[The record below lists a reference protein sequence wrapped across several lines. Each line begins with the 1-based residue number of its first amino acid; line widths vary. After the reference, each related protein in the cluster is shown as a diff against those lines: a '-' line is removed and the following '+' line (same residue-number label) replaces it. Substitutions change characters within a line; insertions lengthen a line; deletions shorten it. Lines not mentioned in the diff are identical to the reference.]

1 MTIGKK
7 IKRLRKERGMTQEEL
22 GREIGVQKAA
32 INKYETGIV
41 VNLKHD
47 TIEKLARVLDVHPAW
62 LVDESA
68 DFPPLPSSSSMIRQ
82 INHQYFGE
90 TVDTPQTP
98 EARILAN
105 GIDQLSPEQ
114 RAQALAVVKAMF
126 PQQAELFNE

>member
-1 MTIGKK
+1 MTIGEK
-7 IKRLRKERGMTQEEL
+7 IKRLRKERGMTQEDL

-47 TIEKLARVLDVHPAW
+47 TIAKLASVLDVHPAW

-68 DFPPLPSSSSMIRQ
+68 DFPPLPSSRSMIRQ
-82 INHQYFGE
+82 INLQYFGE